1 MMHPL
6 CFFRAI
12 WRTIRCRAVVSGHDL
27 TICDPEPGQACCVTN
42 FRCMVCNTYVTTWET
57 CRCRRTHAID
67 AAQKEG
73 M

>member
-6 CFFRAI
+6 CFFRTI
-12 WRTIRCRAVVSGHDL
+12 WRTIRCGAVVSGHDYEL
-27 TICDPEPGQACCVTN
+27 CEPETGQACCVTIM
-42 FRCMVCNTYVTTWET
+42 RCMVCGHHNVSWET